1 MSGGMKCGMSTM
13 ALALCCGLAQAQFL
27 TPPPGHP
34 GTLDRPVYVPPQPPK
49 ELVRDIAERNAAK
62 ARQQA
67 AEEEARRQAQQLPQ
81 NLPYTPIVTRDDA
94 GKLIRLTEDPD
105 LVALRT
111 NPMLSDETREVAL
124 AIASERQ
131 ARYDE
136 LVIRNLELLED
147 LDGGLLDSLNVFD
160 RAALNHIRQR
170 LKIFQGE
177 SRLSAELERREVI
190 TPLQAKFNTQ
200 IVQEYDLA
208 VKDEELGPKPATDV
222 MLRYLMRQGLREG
235 FLAYDA
241 LLRTVAA
248 NADLALAEAGV
259 DGALASDLAATGGD
273 VSQIKKIL
281 SELTLDQRRALL
293 EVARDIRAAER

>member
-1 MSGGMKCGMSTM
+1 MKFGIGTIAAF
-13 ALALCCGLAQAQFL
+13 ALSGLAQAQFL
-27 TPPPGHP
+27 TPPPANP
-34 GTLDRPVYVPPQPPK
+34 GALDRPVYVPPQPPK

-62 ARQQA
+62 ARQKA

-81 NLPYTPIVTRDDA
+81 NLPYTSLVTRDDA
-94 GKLIRLTEDPD
+94 GKVIRLAEDPD
-105 LVALRT
+105 LVALRG
-111 NPMLSDETREVAL
+111 NPMLSEETRALALEVA
-124 AIASERQ
+124 AERQ
-131 ARYDE
+131 ARYDD

-160 RAALNHIRQR
+160 RAALNDIRQR

-177 SRLSAELERREVI
+177 ARLSTELERREVI
-190 TPLQAKFNTQ
+190 TPLQARFNMQ
-200 IVQEYDLA
+200 MVGEYDLA
-208 VKDEELGPKPATDV
+208 VKDEELGAKPATDV

-248 NADLALAEAGV
+248 NADIALAEAGV
-259 DGALASDLAATGGD
+259 GTALAADLASAGQD
-273 VSQIKKIL
+273 AAAVKKVL
-281 SELTLDQRRALL
+281 SELTLDQRRAVL